1 MRAGAS
7 PQVALPLLSP
17 FEHGT
22 DGTHGTSRDGHAPEN
37 ARTDSHGMGYVCRY
51 TPTAR
56 LVLRA
61 AVTAEYL
68 DGAIRRATRR
78 KTRVEVAS
86 NPGVS

>member
-1 MRAGAS
+1 MAR
-7 PQVALPLLSP
+7 
-17 FEHGT
+17 T
-22 DGTHGTSRDGHAPEN
+22 GTSRDGHAPEN
-37 ARTDSHGMGYVCRY
+37 ARTDPHGMGYVCRY

-68 DGAIRRATRR
+68 DGAFRRATLF
-78 KTRVEVAS
+78 TRVEVAS